1 MTSATTPEPGS
12 HGTRYGGRFSG
23 RPTRLESLQFA
34 PVATVVLL
42 SVAMM
47 IKATLIA
54 GWFMHLRWERLALV
68 VIVAATI
75 LVTAAFMFFLLI
87 PDALAVLKT
96 GPHT

>member
-1 MTSATTPEPGS
+1 MVLTLAMIA
-12 HGTRYGGRFSG
+12 
-23 RPTRLESLQFA
+23 LESLQFS

-54 GWFMHLRWERLALV
+54 GWFMHLRWERLALI

-87 PDALAVLKT
+87 PDAWAVLKT